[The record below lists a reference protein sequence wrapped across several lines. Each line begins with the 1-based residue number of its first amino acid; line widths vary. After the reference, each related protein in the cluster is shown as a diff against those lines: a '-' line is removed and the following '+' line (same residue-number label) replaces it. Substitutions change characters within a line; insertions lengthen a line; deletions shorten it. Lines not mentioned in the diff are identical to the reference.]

1 MKGIKNMKCCV
12 CNKEIEKSASKDRII
27 CEECDAEIKKRLT
40 EKEDKLN
47 SILGQMHEEEKKQ
60 EENKVKII
68 KRNPVADSISNVS
81 YFVLVVNLI
90 FSILLIVAGV
100 LVISEGGN
108 YIFLL
113 IGIISLVYSFIINT
127 LLNGYAE
134 IIKLLNRISQK

>member
-1 MKGIKNMKCCV
+1 MKCCV

>member
-1 MKGIKNMKCCV
+1 MKCCV

-47 SILGQMHEEEKKQ
+47 SILRQMHEEEEKKQ

-108 YIFLL
+108 YIFLI